1 MKIFEWNMH
10 GAASFPSYSNYSIPQ
25 WAVDEILIGEPD
37 CIVLTEFVISKGWD
51 YLQEKLKD
59 KYHWFISA
67 TTGKNGLLIALRKND
82 FYDFSSIFKFQDY
95 TINNNEV
102 LRGRVLPDF
111 YEIRV
116 KIRNEEISIIGVR
129 MRKDILKSDPHYT
142 ISQFIAL
149 DDYLASLKHKVICIG
164 DFNAHWKMGRIWK
177 TNDNR
182 TLPKSSKTYNLHTPD
197 YNAADGFSYVQ
208 PDGTKVQ
215 LDHLIIKNN
224 INLQEIKYDWTFVSN
239 HASDYGD
246 NINKDSP
253 KKPKGLPDHAILKA
267 EVII

>member
-1 MKIFEWNMH
+1 MKIYEWNIQ
-10 GAASFPSYSNYSIPQ
+10 GAASLPSNNNYTIPH
-25 WAVDEILIGEPD
+25 WVIDEILIGNPD
-37 CIVLTEFVISKGWD
+37 CIVLTEFVVSKGWE

-82 FYDFSSIFKFQDY
+82 FYDFSSIFKFEDC

-116 KIRNEEISIIGVR
+116 KIKNEEISIIGVR
-129 MRKDILKSDPHYT
+129 IRKDIQKSDPHYT

-149 DDYLASLKHKVICIG
+149 DDYLASLEHKVICIG
-164 DFNAHWKMGRIWK
+164 DFNAFWGKRWK
-177 TNDNR
+177 TNKNC
-182 TLPKSSKTYNLHTPD
+182 TLPKSSITYNLYTPD
-197 YNAADGFSYVQ
+197 YWDADGFSYVL
-208 PDGTKVQ
+208 PNGEKVQ
-215 LDHLIIKNN
+215 LDHLILKNN
-224 INLQEIKYDWTFVSN
+224 ISLQEIKYDWTFVSN
-239 HASDYGD
+239 HASDYGN

-253 KKPKGLPDHAILKA
+253 QKPKGLPDHAILKA